1 MTQNIIPFSFE
12 SHAVRVVMR
21 DGMPWF
27 VAMDVCAALDIRNP
41 RDAVARLEDDEKGVG
56 TADTIGGAQEVGVVN
71 ESGLYALVFTS
82 RKAAAK
88 RFRKWVTASRRLLK
102 GALAQGPVTPLR
114 CLPPSR
120 GQALM
125 RTFNRSHSARCTPL
139 PPKLHPPTLEA
150 PILGGLPMRPWLKFI
165 AFLVAFGLAFGWG
178 AATGIASD
186 YLNILLS
193 VIVCGALFVSIDAI
207 YQRVESGY
215 GKDGAVLAVGLYLFV
230 GVPMLLG
237 LIKLLRA
244 L

>member
-1 MTQNIIPFSFE
+1 
-12 SHAVRVVMR
+12 
-21 DGMPWF
+21 
-27 VAMDVCAALDIRNP
+27 
-41 RDAVARLEDDEKGVG
+41 
-56 TADTIGGAQEVGVVN
+56 
-71 ESGLYALVFTS
+71 
-82 RKAAAK
+82 
-88 RFRKWVTASRRLLK
+88 
-102 GALAQGPVTPLR
+102 
-114 CLPPSR
+114 
-120 GQALM
+120 
-125 RTFNRSHSARCTPL
+125 
-139 PPKLHPPTLEA
+139 
-150 PILGGLPMRPWLKFI
+150 MRPWLKFI